1 MKPYNKRMSK
11 IKKIIKSLE
20 NQIAKKIKKIKELE
34 KEYSYKQGRTPQSDK
49 KNPVIMLQIEE
60 NLEEKN
66 LNSLRNYLNIERK
79 NEIQNIKKLKLR
91 KSLKGKLYKVESIN

>member
-1 MKPYNKRMSK
+1 MPLECIITDGLTAYNSIIDGMGAVHQSCEFHIKQILMKPYNKRMSK

-49 KNPVIMLQIEE
+49 KIL
-60 NLEEKN
+60 
-66 LNSLRNYLNIERK
+66 
-79 NEIQNIKKLKLR
+79 
-91 KSLKGKLYKVESIN
+91 